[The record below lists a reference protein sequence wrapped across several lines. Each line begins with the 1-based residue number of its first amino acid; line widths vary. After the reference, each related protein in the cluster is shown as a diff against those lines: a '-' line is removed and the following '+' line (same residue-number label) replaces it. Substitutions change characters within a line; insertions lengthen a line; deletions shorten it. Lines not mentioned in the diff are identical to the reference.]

1 VSEVDIEESFV
12 LLYLVRHAQ
21 SRANADMSCRE
32 VDCELTDLGC
42 RQAELVAEAL
52 REETFTQ
59 VLASP
64 YRRTVATARAIAAA
78 CAAPLALLPSGHEHH
93 GIAPAGWIPP
103 TRAELLWR
111 YPDLPLV
118 GDVPETTWH
127 RLPESYE
134 QVAARM
140 QEVLETLHTRYGSA
154 DRLLLVSHASP
165 IQQLIGV
172 ATGAHTPLEATRL
185 PIGNASLTVLDLS
198 ATPAR
203 VDALGRSDHLNV
215 AQPVLL

>member
-1 VSEVDIEESFV
+1 VQ
-12 LLYLVRHAQ
+12 LYLVRHAQ

-32 VDCELTDLGC
+32 VDCELTELGS
-42 RQAELVAEAL
+42 RQAELVAAEL
-52 REETFTQ
+52 SRETFTQ

-64 YRRTVATARAIAAA
+64 YRRTVLTAREIAAA
-78 CAAPLALLPSGHEHH
+78 GGSPLALLPLVHEHH
-93 GIAPAGWIPP
+93 VVAPAGWLPP

-111 YPDLPLV
+111 YPDLTLI

-127 RLPESYE
+127 RLPETCE

-140 QEVLETLHTRYGSA
+140 QEVVTLLRARYA
-154 DRLLLVSHASP
+154 AAERVLLVSHASP

-185 PIGNASLTVLDLS
+185 PIGNASLTVLDFS
-198 ATPAR
+198 RGAAGAEVVGP
-203 VDALGRSDHLNV
+203 LGRSDYLSL
-215 AQPVLL
+215 AEPVLT

>member
-1 VSEVDIEESFV
+1 V

-21 SRANADMSCRE
+21 SRANADTLCRE

-42 RQAELVAEAL
+42 RQAALVVAEL
-52 REETFTQ
+52 RHEAFAQ

-64 YRRTVATARAIAAA
+64 YRRTVATAREIAAA
-78 CAAPLALLPSGHEHH
+78 RGAPLALLPSGHEHH

-103 TRAELLWR
+103 TRAELIWR

-118 GDVPETTWH
+118 GEVPETTWH
-127 RLPESYE
+127 RLPETYE

-140 QEVLETLHTRYGSA
+140 QEVVAALRRHYAGA

-172 ATGAHTPLEATRL
+172 ATAAHTPLEATRL
-185 PIGNASLTVLDLS
+185 PIGNASVSVLDLS
-198 ATPAR
+198 VTPAR
-203 VDALGRSDHLNV
+203 AIEVGRCDFL
-215 AQPVLL
+215 AAAEAVLT

>member
-1 VSEVDIEESFV
+1 M

-21 SRANADMSCRE
+21 SRANADALCRE
-32 VDCELTDLGC
+32 IDCELTELGS
-42 RQAELVAEAL
+42 RQAELVAAEL
-52 REETFTQ
+52 RHETLTQ

-64 YRRTVATARAIAAA
+64 YRRTVATAREIARASGAA
-78 CAAPLALLPSGHEHH
+78 LALLPSCHEHH
-93 GIAPAGWIPP
+93 GFAPAGWIPP

-118 GDVPETTWH
+118 GEVPETTWH
-127 RLPESYE
+127 RLPETYE

-140 QEVLETLHTRYGSA
+140 LEVVATLRSAYKSA

-172 ATGAHTPLEATRL
+172 ATGAYTPLEATRL
-185 PIGNASLTVLDLS
+185 PIGNASVSVLDLGV
-198 ATPAR
+198 TPAHAD
-203 VDALGRSDHLNV
+203 VVGRCDFLTV
-215 AQPVLL
+215 AEAVLT